1 MKILIPLAA
10 LGGSLALLLADMAGR
25 SLSYL

>member
-1 MKILIPLAA
+1 MKLLIPLAA
-10 LGGSLALLLADMAGR
+10 LGGAVILLLADMADR